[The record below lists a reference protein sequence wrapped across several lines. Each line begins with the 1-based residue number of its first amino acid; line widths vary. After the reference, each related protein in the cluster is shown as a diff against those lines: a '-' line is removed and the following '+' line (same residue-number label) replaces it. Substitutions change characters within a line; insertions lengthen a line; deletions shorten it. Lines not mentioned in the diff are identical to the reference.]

1 MTTVL
6 VQILDRIDVILKAN
20 VPTGT
25 TVYRDRAD
33 AESREEAPSI
43 NVVTRDDR
51 TDSFS
56 AEMDKHTVLIELRIY
71 VRSEPVTP
79 AAEAI
84 HAAFHPALMSDAPL
98 KALADS
104 CRLEGSAFDPQEAD
118 ITALIKAASY
128 RLTYLIPKNTL

>member
-1 MTTVL
+1 MATIL
-6 VQILDRIDVILKAN
+6 SQILDRIDVILKAH

-25 TVYRDRAD
+25 KVYRDRAE

-51 TDSFS
+51 TESYS
-56 AEMDKHTVLIELRIY
+56 SEMDYHTVLIELRIY

-84 HAAFHPALMSDAPL
+84 HEAIHRPL
-98 KALADS
+98 VDDDVLKTLTES
-104 CRLEGSAFDPQEAD
+104 RRLEGAAFDPQEAD
-118 ITALIKAASY
+118 VTALLKSATY
-128 RLTYLIPKNTL
+128 RFTYLIQQNTL